1 MGCKRYWALTGIA
14 LTVLSAQGMAMAE
27 TGTPAPAAASATGGT
42 QADQPVF
49 ATDQIE
55 QMLAPIALY
64 PDALLAQVL
73 MAATYPLEIVQA
85 SRWVKKNPDLKD
97 EALDAAL
104 REEPWD
110 PSVKTLVMFP
120 DVLRRMN
127 DNLDWTQ
134 DLGDAFLAQE
144 GDVMDAVQRLR
155 REAQRA
161 GALKD
166 TPQQK
171 VVVEKET
178 IVVETADPQIVYVPT
193 YDPSVV
199 YGTPPPATQYYPT
212 VYQQPVYTTSAT
224 DQWVSFGTGALVGGL
239 LTAAIMWDDDDD
251 DWYDGWGYRHHVW
264 HHGPGYWDDDWR
276 GPRYG
281 SGNWNHWRG
290 DVNIDGDVC
299 IGRCI
304 NIDRNEWKKQ
314 ARTFEHRP
322 EHRGGVRYKDW
333 QNVAAR
339 HPDVATALPAK
350 PNQRPGLAGVGD
362 RPGFRPRPPERP
374 DLARPDRPAIA
385 TRPALKPDRPG
396 KLPERPGRPGLGG
409 DNDRPS
415 IGSRPGKLPERPDR
429 PGVSGDQDRPSIGS
443 RPGKLPDRPGAGGDS
458 GKRPGV
464 TTRPA
469 ERPKPETRPAQRPT
483 TGEAR
488 PAKQPTPSTR
498 EVRRAPESTKATAFQ
513 KRDTATIER
522 KASQRGASSRGKAT
536 AQTRAFTPPKASTQS
551 VTRSPQGSRG
561 TAFQSR
567 GSGKMERKASQ
578 RGASSRGKFSGGGG
592 GRGVGGKRGR

>member
-27 TGTPAPAAASATGGT
+27 TATPAPASAPASATGGA

-49 ATDQIE
+49 VTEQIE
-55 QMLAPIALY
+55 QMVAPIALY

-85 SRWVKKNPDLKD
+85 SRWVKQHPDLKD

-104 REEPWD
+104 REESWD
-110 PSVKTLVMFP
+110 PSVKTLVLLP
-120 DVLRRMN
+120 DVLKRLN

-144 GDVMDAVQRLR
+144 GDVMAAVQRLR
-155 REAQRA
+155 REAQQT

-166 TPQQK
+166 TTQQK

-178 IVVETADPQIVYVPT
+178 IVVETADPQVVYVPT
-193 YDPSVV
+193 FDPSVV

-212 VYQQPVYTTSAT
+212 VYQQPVYTSSAA

-251 DWYDGWGYRHHVW
+251 DWYDGWGYRHHIW
-264 HHGPGYWDDDWR
+264 HHGDDYWDRGWR

-281 SGNWNHWRG
+281 SGDWNRWRG

-322 EHRGGVRYKDW
+322 EHRGGVRYKDLP
-333 QNVAAR
+333 NVAAR
-339 HPDVATALPAK
+339 HPGVATTLPAK
-350 PNQRPGLAGVGD
+350 LDQ
-362 RPGFRPRPPERP
+362 
-374 DLARPDRPAIA
+374 
-385 TRPALKPDRPG
+385 
-396 KLPERPGRPGLGG
+396 RPGRPGVSTRRRSGRIGRASGHGPPSGRLGLVPVVIPVSDPVSRRARRSG
-409 DNDRPS
+409 QSRRPGRRSARRRARRGPLKSRRPRRVRSAAPRRRARVRPS
-415 IGSRPGKLPERPDR
+415 RSATAAAPTARRASAAHPAVARRPHRPDQSNRRRRRRDLSAARRRQAEAPPSSPVAAARWTARRASAVR
-429 PGVSGDQDRPSIGS
+429 PAGARSAVAEAAGAAGVE
-443 RPGKLPDRPGAGGDS
+443 AGGD
-458 GKRPGV
+458 V
-464 TTRPA
+464 D
-469 ERPKPETRPAQRPT
+469 EL
-483 TGEAR
+483 
-488 PAKQPTPSTR
+488 
-498 EVRRAPESTKATAFQ
+498 
-513 KRDTATIER
+513 
-522 KASQRGASSRGKAT
+522 RGH
-536 AQTRAFTPPKASTQS
+536 
-551 VTRSPQGSRG
+551 
-561 TAFQSR
+561 
-567 GSGKMERKASQ
+567 
-578 RGASSRGKFSGGGG
+578 
-592 GRGVGGKRGR
+592 